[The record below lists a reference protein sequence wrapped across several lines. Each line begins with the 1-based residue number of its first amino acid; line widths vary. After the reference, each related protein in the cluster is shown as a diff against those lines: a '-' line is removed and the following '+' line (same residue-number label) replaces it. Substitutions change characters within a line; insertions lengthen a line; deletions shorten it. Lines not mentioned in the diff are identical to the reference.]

1 MEPLSFALLVVLR
14 WVDIMLAPLRN
25 LELLWIIVPIYVNWI
40 LIEYLQRRKFS
51 FSTIVSNG
59 FVIMW
64 VGLDWSKTLFTE
76 FIHNPIVGFPVF
88 RLLLSVLVIVYGLFI
103 LIEGLRGKNMAIYL
117 GRIRETSYFM
127 LTLTPLYYGFF
138 PFDIFTLLSI
148 LLFFPAVYFI
158 VELVIRLVERRYKHR
173 TEPKKAKHS

>member
-14 WVDIMLAPLRN
+14 WVDIILAPLRN
-25 LELLWIIVPIYVNWI
+25 LELLWIIVPIYMNWV
-40 LIEYLQRRKFS
+40 LVEYLQRKKFS
-51 FSTIVSNG
+51 LSTIISNG

-64 VGLDWSKTLFTE
+64 VGLDWSKTLYTE
-76 FIHNPIVGFPVF
+76 FMHNPDGFPVF
-88 RLLLSVLVIVYGLFI
+88 RLLLSVLVIIYGLFI
-103 LIEGLRGKNMAIYL
+103 VIEGLRGKNMARYL

-138 PFDIFTLLSI
+138 PFDVFTLLSI

-158 VELVIRLVERRYKHR
+158 VELIIRLVERRYRHH
-173 TEPKKAKHS
+173 PKPKMADHS